1 MNNLMIFEGKE
12 VEVFEFEGKVLFNP
26 KHIAKCLELSESATR
41 NHLSK
46 MNGKQV
52 ILIRNSDVRDK
63 DIRKLNNAG
72 ENFLTENGVYNLIF
86 KSRKE
91 DAERFQDWVFDEVLP
106 NIRKTESFSINQ
118 NYLLEMIQGGI
129 MGGFKSVAQYVDNRF
144 EGIEESNNQKI
155 SEIKNL
161 IGLRTKNI
169 IMLSKLLK
177 LKLSYIKGCN
187 VKAND
192 YDYKTVATKIFLI
205 YNVCKWEDIPASK
218 FDEIY
223 VMINNL
229 ESIEDIY
236 SWKN

>member
-1 MNNLMIFEGKE
+1 MNNLMVFEGKE

-26 KHIAKCLELSESATR
+26 KHVAKCLEVSDVNSSIRKFNDNQLVKLT
-41 NHLSK
+41 NSK
-46 MNGKQV
+46 MHNMQF
-52 ILIRNSDVRDK
+52 
-63 DIRKLNNAG
+63 RKLHNTG
-72 ENFLTENGVYNLIF
+72 ENFLTESGVYKLIF

-91 DAERFQDWVFDEVLP
+91 EAEKFQDWVTDEVLP
-106 NIRKTESFSINQ
+106 SIRKTGSFNINQ

-177 LKLSYIKGCN
+177 LKLSYIKGYN